1 MVQYARNRCI
11 RLADGNFCALYLRKP
26 GGHCLGHVESQRF
39 DQIALTTGDNVFN
52 NRKSDT
58 VMHSTIDIVVL
69 QRITRIDIENSIDVK
84 R

>member
-26 GGHCLGHVESQRF
+26 GGHCLGHVESQRL
-39 DQIALTTGDNVFN
+39 DQIALTTSDNVFN
-52 NRKSDT
+52 DSKGDT
-58 VMHSTIDIVVL
+58 VMHSTVDIVIL
-69 QRITRIDIENSIDVK
+69 QRIARIDIKDSIDVK